1 MEGQARS
8 PRQKLYPC
16 NRLLGRTHL
25 GGLVCISRS
34 SNSAFWVA
42 VVRSRWVMLWTRS
55 LPAASGMSHPS
66 YRLACRVLQR
76 SGYVLTTNGVEQHQ
90 VGGEP
95 SFLPRCRQLVP
106 RLFIR
111 CNKLSPEIC
120 FRVEAP
126 NSMLQVKISA
136 APVRLRPREHRGRR
150 SASRRICGWR
160 RIALSLS
167 HATLLSVEA
176 LLHQDG
182 CEKDSS
188 NAATRMVLGVPLH
201 CGGNGQAKHGSPN
214 NPATLSS
221 LSTTLQSLYDVDVL
235 VLPPLLPDSG
245 IGTHVSG
252 FRFSGLASCCLS
264 VCLLAFECV
273 QCSRLKQA

>member
-1 MEGQARS
+1 M
-8 PRQKLYPC
+8 
-16 NRLLGRTHL
+16 HL
-25 GGLVCISRS
+25 QLTES
-34 SNSAFWVA
+34 SNTKS
-42 VVRSRWVMLWTRS
+42 
-55 LPAASGMSHPS
+55 AASPAS
-66 YRLACRVLQR
+66 YR
-76 SGYVLTTNGVEQHQ
+76 GV
-90 VGGEP
+90 G
-95 SFLPRCRQLVP
+95 QLVP

-126 NSMLQVKISA
+126 NSMLQVKITT

-150 SASRRICGWR
+150 SASRRVCGWR

-167 HATLLSVEA
+167 QATLLSVEA

-188 NAATRMVLGVPLH
+188 NAATRMVLGVPFH

-221 LSTTLQSLYDVDVL
+221 LSTTLQSLYDIDV
-235 VLPPLLPDSG
+235 
-245 IGTHVSG
+245 GTHVSG
-252 FRFSGLASCCLS
+252 FGFPGLASCCLS